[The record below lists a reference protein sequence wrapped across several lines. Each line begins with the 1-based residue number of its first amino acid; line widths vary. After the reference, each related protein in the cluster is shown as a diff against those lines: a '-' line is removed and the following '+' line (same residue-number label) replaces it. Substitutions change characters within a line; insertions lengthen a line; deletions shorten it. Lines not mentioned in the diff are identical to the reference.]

1 MRWEAVRQ
9 QRQLRLSR
17 GGVAVLSLP
26 WDQGGRYRLV
36 APEVASID
44 AALGALEAVPGV
56 AVLPADGG
64 LLGAMTVSANLSLA
78 LSYGTEVDAQA
89 RRDWDHTLRLA
100 FELCGISEE
109 RQRSLARE
117 LPMRMERQD
126 RWLAGFMLQLM
137 RPPELLVF
145 DRAFAGL
152 SRRQAETVIA
162 LASVYHEFHPF
173 RPTLFVDL
181 DAHGLP
187 QLPQCRGTVDMG
199 AESPEVQTCP
209 S

>member
-9 QRQLRLSR
+9 QRQLCLRHGGEAALRLP
-17 GGVAVLSLP
+17 L
-26 WDQGGRYRLV
+26 DQGGSYRLV
-36 APEVASID
+36 APDLASID
-44 AALGALEAVPGV
+44 AALAALETVPGV
-56 AVLPADGG
+56 AVLPTDGG
-64 LLGAMTVSANLSLA
+64 LLGTMTVSANLSLA
-78 LSYGTEVDAQA
+78 LSYGVEVDAQA
-89 RRDWDHTLRLA
+89 RRDLDHSLRLA
-100 FELCGISEE
+100 FKLCGISEE

-117 LPMRMERQD
+117 QPMRMERQE

-137 RPPELLVF
+137 RPSELLVF

-162 LASVYHEFHPF
+162 LTSVYHEFHPF

-187 QLPQCRGTVDMG
+187 ELPQCRSTVELG

>member
-1 MRWEAVRQ
+1 MRWEAERR
-9 QRQLRLSR
+9 QRQLCLRH
-17 GGVAVLSLP
+17 GGKAVLSLP
-26 WDQGGRYRLV
+26 LDQGGRYRLV
-36 APEVASID
+36 APDLASID
-44 AALGALEAVPGV
+44 AALAALEALPGV
-56 AVLPADGG
+56 AVLPAEGG

-78 LSYGTEVDAQA
+78 LSYGMEVDAQA
-89 RRDWDHTLRLA
+89 RRDWDQRLRLA
-100 FELCGISEE
+100 FRLCGISEE

-117 LPMRMERQD
+117 QPMRMERQE

-187 QLPQCRGTVDMG
+187 ALPQCRGTVELG

>member
-1 MRWEAVRQ
+1 MRWEADRQ
-9 QRQLRLSR
+9 QRQLRLHH
-17 GGVAVLSLP
+17 GGEAVLSLP
-26 WDQGGRYRLV
+26 LDQGGCYRLV
-36 APEVASID
+36 AQDVPSIE
-44 AALGALEAVPGV
+44 AALAALEAVPGV

-78 LSYGTEVDAQA
+78 LSYGVEVDAQA

-100 FELCGISEE
+100 FKLCGISEE
-109 RQRSLARE
+109 RQRTLARE
-117 LPMRMERQD
+117 QPMRMERQE

-137 RPPELLVF
+137 RPPELLVL

-152 SRRQAETVIA
+152 SRRQADTVMA

-187 QLPQCRGTVDMG
+187 DLPQCRGTVELG
-199 AESPEVQTCP
+199 AEAPEVQTCP
-209 S
+209 C

>member
-1 MRWEAVRQ
+1 VRWEAVRE
-9 QRQLRLSR
+9 QRQLRLR
-17 GGVAVLSLP
+17 DGGEVVLSLP
-26 WDQGGRYRLV
+26 LDQGGRYRLV
-36 APEVASID
+36 APDVPSIE
-44 AALGALEAVPGV
+44 AVLAVLEAVSGV

-78 LSYGTEVDAQA
+78 LSYGVEVDAQV

-100 FELCGISEE
+100 FKLCGISEA
-109 RQRSLARE
+109 RQRTLARE
-117 LPMRMERQD
+117 QPMRMERQE

-152 SRRQAETVIA
+152 SRRQADAVIA

-173 RPTLFVDL
+173 RPVLFVDL

-187 QLPQCRGTVDMG
+187 ELPQCRGTVELG
-199 AESPEVQTCP
+199 AEAPEVQTCP
-209 S
+209 C

>member
-1 MRWEAVRQ
+1 VRWESVRE
-9 QRQLRLSR
+9 QRQLRLSH
-17 GGVAVLSLP
+17 GGEAVLSLP
-26 WDQGGRYRLV
+26 LDQGGRYRLV
-36 APEVASID
+36 APDVPSIVAIL
-44 AALGALEAVPGV
+44 AALESVPGV

-78 LSYGTEVDAQA
+78 LSYGVEVDAQA

-100 FELCGISEE
+100 FKLCGISEE
-109 RQRSLARE
+109 RQRTLARE
-117 LPMRMERQD
+117 QPMRMERQE

-145 DRAFAGL
+145 DRAFTGL
-152 SRRQAETVIA
+152 SRRQADTVIA

-187 QLPQCRGTVDMG
+187 ELPQCRGTVELG
-199 AESPEVQTCP
+199 AESPEAQTCP
-209 S
+209 C

>member
-1 MRWEAVRQ
+1 MRWEAIRQ
-9 QRQLRLSR
+9 QRQLRLRHR
-17 GGVAVLSLP
+17 GEAVLDLP
-26 WDQGGRYRLV
+26 LDQGGHYRLV
-36 APEVASID
+36 APDIASID
-44 AALGALEAVPGV
+44 AVLAALEAVPGV
-56 AVLPADGG
+56 AVLPAEGG

-78 LSYGTEVDAQA
+78 LSYGVEVDAQA
-89 RRDWDHTLRLA
+89 RRDWDRRLQLA
-100 FELCGISEE
+100 FKLCGIGEE

-117 LPMRMERQD
+117 QPMHMPRQE
-126 RWLAGFMLQLM
+126 RWLAGFMLHLM

-152 SRRQAETVIA
+152 SRSQAETVIA
-162 LASVYHEFHPF
+162 LESVYHEFHPF

-187 QLPQCRGTVDMG
+187 ALPQCRGTVELG
-199 AESPEVQTCP
+199 VESHEVQTCP